1 MCTAVVLM
9 HAQRVAHTV
18 STRAALTD
26 IFEFKYLADYDTLIF
41 DVPACT
47 KERKTFTCV
56 GCVFNFTFFFTEFAV
71 SVSAV

>member
-1 MCTAVVLM
+1 M
-9 HAQRVAHTV
+9 HAQTVSHAV

-56 GCVFNFTFFFTEFAV
+56 GCVFNFTFFLLNLLFQCQLCDNLLLY
-71 SVSAV
+71 